1 MLTRNSIALEA
12 QVEERPLA
20 KKQEELDEQE
30 QKEEVQNQSCDVTE
44 PDGKGSETAEVKT
57 DVVPQ
62 SIPHKHPVKP
72 LLRNDDYEL
81 LRVKSVRRVLF
92 YFLFYLYQPAVSWA
106 FSCWMRS
113 IKHSTMH
120 TTSRKL

>member
-30 QKEEVQNQSCDVTE
+30 QKGESQNQSCDAINLSGKE
-44 PDGKGSETAEVKT
+44 PEAAEVET
-57 DVVPQ
+57 EVTPQ
-62 SIPHKHPVKP
+62 STPHKHPVKA

-81 LRVKSVRRVLF
+81 LRVKSVRYAHPLNFVFTNVLRGISVAGSSSPKI
-92 YFLFYLYQPAVSWA
+92 LR
-106 FSCWMRS
+106 C
-113 IKHSTMH
+113 I
-120 TTSRKL
+120 